1 MKKLFLTLL
10 VVSLFG
16 SPSLAQKKTDPFK
29 TLDSELEKARVA
41 LKTPG
46 FAVAIVQKDK
56 IVYAKGFGYKDVEN
70 QVPVTENTLFA
81 IGSSSKAFTSAV
93 LGVLRKDEKI
103 DFDER
108 PGKYIPEL
116 RFSEPWMNEQIIVK
130 DLMAHRTG
138 LPRHDFSWFMF
149 PSESKTELIKRI
161 EFQEPFTGL
170 RQQWYYNNWMFFLQG
185 EIGARLH
192 G

>member
-1 MKKLFLTLL
+1 MKKLLTPILILL
-10 VVSLFG
+10 SISFG
-16 SPSLAQKKTDPFK
+16 YGQSKNFNFK
-29 TLDSELEKARVA
+29 QLETELEKARIA
-41 LKTPG
+41 LNTPG

-108 PGKYIPEL
+108 PSKYIPE
-116 RFSEPWMNEQIIVK
+116 
-130 DLMAHRTG
+130 
-138 LPRHDFSWFMF
+138 
-149 PSESKTELIKRI
+149 
-161 EFQEPFTGL
+161 
-170 RQQWYYNNWMFFLQG
+170 
-185 EIGARLH
+185 
-192 G
+192 